1 MIKVLHTRNATFF
14 DTCKARTANRKIMS
28 KKKKRVDTIVE
39 LLSGKGIKVSKENL
53 NTGFFPWHDTTKYY
67 ELIDTWM
74 LSLRYEEAI
83 VQAKKE
89 MGEFIRS
96 LTSLCFDLQNDIR
109 NYEKIMP
116 VTLLNYSRS
125 IMATTEIARIR
136 ELMEKVVNQ
145 FTDALNLNISEDL
158 EIEPEDFIE
167 KVEKE
172 EELLVALQE
181 DTDEYSDEDNY
192 EEDDEF

>member
-1 MIKVLHTRNATFF
+1 MLVTLGE
-14 DTCKARTANRKIMS
+14 D
-28 KKKKRVDTIVE
+28 
-39 LLSGKGIKVSKENL
+39 
-53 NTGFFPWHDTTKYY
+53 Y

-96 LTSLCFDLQNDIR
+96 LTSLCFDLQSDIR
-109 NYEKIMP
+109 NYESKSIYYVHPIMLLTILSSEIMP
-116 VTLLNYSRS
+116 VTLLNHSRS
-125 IMATTEIARIR
+125 ILATTEIARIR
-136 ELMEKVVNQ
+136 ELMQKGVNQ
-145 FTDALNLNISEDL
+145 FTDALNININDDF
-158 EIEPEDFIE
+158 EIDPEDFLE

-172 EELLVALQE
+172 EELLEALQE